1 MTSSYSKGF
10 GRIAFLGNEKFD
22 HLIKKSATRWCSS
35 EQMVKELLIATISD
49 QNGIDRR
56 IIENSE
62 VCLEGNIYLR
72 LREKPANNRYQKK
85 RQSGAARGKQ
95 SNFPKRLLK

>member
-10 GRIAFLGNEKFD
+10 GRIAFLGNKKFD
-22 HLIKKSATRWCSS
+22 HLIKKSATRWCSG
-35 EQMVKELLIATISD
+35 EHMVKELLIATLSD
-49 QNGIDRR
+49 QNEIDLR

-72 LREKPANNRYQKK
+72 LREKPANNCFPKK
-85 RQSGAARGKQ
+85 RQKGGARGKQ

>member
-22 HLIKKSATRWCSS
+22 RLIKKSATRWCSG
-35 EQMVKELLIATISD
+35 EQMVKELLIASLSD
-49 QNGIDRR
+49 QSGIDRR

-72 LREKPANNRYQKK
+72 LREKPAINRHLKK
-85 RQSGAARGKQ
+85 RQNGAARRKQ

>member
-10 GRIAFLGNEKFD
+10 GRIALLGNEKFD
-22 HLIKKSATRWCSS
+22 HLIKKSATRWCSGD
-35 EQMVKELLIATISD
+35 QMVKELLIATISY
-49 QNGIDRR
+49 QNEIDRR
-56 IIENSE
+56 VIENTE

-72 LREKPANNRYQKK
+72 LREKPAHNRHLKK
-85 RQSGAARGKQ
+85 RQIGAARGNQ

>member
-22 HLIKKSATRWCSS
+22 HLIKKSATRWCSG
-35 EQMVKELLIATISD
+35 EQMVRELLIATISD
-49 QNGIDRR
+49 QTGIDRR
-56 IIENSE
+56 IIEKSE

-72 LREKPANNRYQKK
+72 LREKPASNRYQKK

>member
-35 EQMVKELLIATISD
+35 EQMVKELLLATISD
-49 QNGIDRR
+49 QNEIDRR
-56 IIENSE
+56 IIDNSE
-62 VCLEGNIYLR
+62 VCLEGNIYCGLAKS
-72 LREKPANNRYQKK
+72 LPIIAISKNDKMLPPEESNRT
-85 RQSGAARGKQ
+85 
-95 SNFPKRLLK
+95 FPKRLLK

>member
-22 HLIKKSATRWCSS
+22 RLIKKSATRWCSG
-35 EQMVKELLIATISD
+35 EQMVRELLIATISD
-49 QNGIDRR
+49 HNGIDRR

-72 LREKPANNRYQKK
+72 LREKPANNRHLKK
-85 RQSGAARGKQ
+85 RQNGTARGKQ